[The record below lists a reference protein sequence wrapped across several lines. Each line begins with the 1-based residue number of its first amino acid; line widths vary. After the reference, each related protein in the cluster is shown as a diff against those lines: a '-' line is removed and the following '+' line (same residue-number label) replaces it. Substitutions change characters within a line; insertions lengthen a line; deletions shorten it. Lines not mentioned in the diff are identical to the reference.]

1 MILWLVYGMAL
12 PDWPLI
18 WSSAITVAFMLV
30 IVALKIRYG

>member
-1 MILWLVYGMAL
+1 L

-18 WSSAITVAFMLV
+18 WSSAITVSFMLV